1 MVFEQSLTQRML
13 GVASLR
19 LVVHDDTSPKVM
31 LSGLTN
37 GREVFEEVKMAIDV
51 ARQSRN
57 VVGLVD

>member
-1 MVFEQSLTQRML
+1 ML
-13 GVASLR
+13 A
-19 LVVHDDTSPKVM
+19 
-31 LSGLTN
+31 GLTN